1 MADKF
6 DFVVQVAAWRE
17 LANRAKRLA
26 GGLVNESD
34 RAPLLEYSQELEQ
47 KAARLEAE
55 IQSEVPTDG
64 APSAG
69 PTSEADSKT
78 NDAYRTQPRSGQTD

>member
-1 MADKF
+1 
-6 DFVVQVAAWRE
+6 
-17 LANRAKRLA
+17 
-26 GGLVNESD
+26 
-34 RAPLLEYSQELEQ
+34 
-47 KAARLEAE
+47 LEAE